1 MGRGLWEF
9 PGGLVVRIVG
19 FQLLWPG
26 YNPCPGNRDP
36 ASCVAWPK
44 KFFKGSVGE
53 SCKGACKTQRAD
65 GRENKAQKAEG
76 NPFQSLPSL
85 MPLIN
90 RQLNKR
96 RAPGEETETAS
107 EEMEASRTDDQT
119 GILEQMNKMWKSKG
133 EKTPLQAEILTRR
146 K

>member
-1 MGRGLWEF
+1 
-9 PGGLVVRIVG
+9 
-19 FQLLWPG
+19 
-26 YNPCPGNRDP
+26 
-36 ASCVAWPK
+36 
-44 KFFKGSVGE
+44 
-53 SCKGACKTQRAD
+53 
-65 GRENKAQKAEG
+65 
-76 NPFQSLPSL
+76 